1 MKAAYTRV
9 CFEPTVKEKKKQ
21 FSPQFGDLYSKFDL
35 CRMASFVKQ
44 VESVPDLH
52 KVLVSYVLLISNLQ
66 LNWRVAL
73 SEETTLFIY
82 KNIFRFTL

>member
-1 MKAAYTRV
+1 
-9 CFEPTVKEKKKQ
+9 
-21 FSPQFGDLYSKFDL
+21 
-35 CRMASFVKQ
+35 MASFVKQ